1 MQSEKMKNERMTI
14 KDMAGFCPEDAIWK
28 MMADIS
34 KFLLKDDSVKM
45 MNPESIV
52 VDGNMFI
59 AETTS
64 QEMQEFLAPEQ
75 EGGENT
81 LKPQLVWQ
89 LGAVAYYMATGHV
102 IFGGHGSKY
111 QQEHP
116 HVALP
121 VLPKNYQTLT
131 RTIQHCLCYN
141 INERISLKELSAVTE
156 KEWTACS
163 SRHREKVS
171 LQREPVQ
178 TENQQKVKWPEE
190 MIEI

>member
-1 MQSEKMKNERMTI
+1 MKNERMTI

-64 QEMQEFLAPEQ
+64 KEMYEFLAPEQ
-75 EGGENT
+75 KDGKNT

-121 VLPKNYQTLT
+121 KLPKNYQALT

-141 INERISLKELSAVTE
+141 IDERISLKELSAVTE
-156 KEWTACS
+156 KEWTACL

-171 LQREPVQ
+171 QQHEPIQ
-178 TENQQKVKWPEE
+178 TENQQKGKWPEE